1 MTPPEVHVPA
11 SFNPRRDL
19 RRRVLA
25 SFEVVEKNVSGIF
38 PEQTELVAILEEIN
52 AREEASETLDAEA
65 GEEVKRKVEEQ
76 TKNQLNK

>member
-1 MTPPEVHVPA
+1 MGFSQSRHA
-11 SFNPRRDL
+11 
-19 RRRVLA
+19 
-25 SFEVVEKNVSGIF
+25 
-38 PEQTELVAILEEIN
+38 ELVAILEEIN